1 MSYDNPYV
9 ELAHGYL
16 KAAEA
21 LDADALSKLI
31 TPDAKAQ
38 FLPSAPLGPLGE
50 PTDKDGF
57 LAVVNHLKKVM
68 KDGRMPAEI
77 LEITD
82 ASSAGLVIAHTK
94 TKDAFTVAGQP
105 YVNEYIIMLWMSE
118 VEGELKITRIQD
130 FFDSTGTTV
139 ETIYITLRASIGPW
153 K

>member
-1 MSYDNPYV
+1 MSYANPYV

-57 LAVVNHLKKVM
+57 LAVVNHLKKAM
-68 KDGRMPAEI
+68 KNGRMP
-77 LEITD
+77 
-82 ASSAGLVIAHTK
+82 TK

-105 YVNEYIIMLWMSE
+105 YVNEYIIMLWMAE
-118 VEGELKITRIQD
+118 VDGELKITRIQD
-130 FFDSTGTTV
+130 FFDSTVISLLG
-139 ETIYITLRASIGPW
+139 L
-153 K
+153 